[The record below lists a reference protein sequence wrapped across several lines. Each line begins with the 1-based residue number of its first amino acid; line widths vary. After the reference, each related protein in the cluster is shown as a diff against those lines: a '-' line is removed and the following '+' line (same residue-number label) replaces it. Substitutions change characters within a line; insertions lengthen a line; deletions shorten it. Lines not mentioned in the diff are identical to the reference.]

1 LTHPEIR
8 LIGLTGIP
16 EVGPGDDIAK
26 MILDAAIGQKTPILD
41 GDIIVVTQKVVS
53 KAEGRTVSLHN
64 VNPSP
69 FAIEFALRWDKDPR
83 HVEVILQES
92 RRIVR
97 MDRGVLICETH
108 HGFVCANAGVDQSNI
123 PGVEQLC
130 LLPIDPDAS
139 ARTLKKAIHH
149 RSGND
154 VAVIISDTFGRPWRV
169 GSTDV
174 AIGIAGMIPLDDLR
188 GQADP
193 HGYILRAALSAVAD
207 EIAGATD
214 LVREKISGI
223 PVALV
228 RGMQFLRGEGNI
240 QALIRER
247 DGDLFR

>member
-1 LTHPEIR
+1 VTYPEIR
-8 LIGLTGIP
+8 LIGVSGIP

-26 MILDAAIGQKTPILD
+26 MILDATIAQSTPILD

-83 HVEVILQES
+83 HVEVVLQES

-108 HGFVCANAGVDQSNI
+108 HGFVCANSGVDQSNI
-123 PGVEQLC
+123 PGVEQVC

-139 ARTLKKAIHH
+139 ARTLRKAIYDG
-149 RSGND
+149 SGND

-188 GQADP
+188 GQMDP
-193 HGYILRAALSAVAD
+193 HGYILRVALSAVAD

-228 RGMQFLRGEGNI
+228 RGMQFVRGEGNI
-240 QALIRER
+240 QTLIRER